1 MQDIADWLEA
11 LGMPEYA
18 ERFAE
23 NGIDVSALRYLTDR
37 LTEREVGAIIDRI
50 VGNKPRPASIRQDI
64 IERTDGI
71 PLFVEEMTKA
81 VGEGASG
88 APAAPRRST
97 NGRKPPSETAKS
109 LARQR
114 RPPLLCNPAGRRNRP
129 RDCGRPCRD
138 CGEQRRS
145 ACKTDQR
152 DNLI

>member
-88 APAAPRRST
+88 A
-97 NGRKPPSETAKS
+97 KS